1 MAEVLPLV
9 FIGSVGEEF
18 ASFPVPLRGT
28 LMRSL
33 ILKIDNYLLFLA
45 TCLMLSSG
53 GVLAFRLERQSRSHG
68 LSVLGFSRHE
78 WADLHFYFA
87 IAFLALAVLH
97 LAINWS
103 WIFKVAARGK
113 RVLLL
118 SSLLVGFLILALPL
132 VLPIVS
138 GESIEE
144 VTE

>member
-1 MAEVLPLV
+1 
-9 FIGSVGEEF
+9 
-18 ASFPVPLRGT
+18 
-28 LMRSL
+28 MRSL

-97 LAINWS
+97 LVINWS
-103 WIFKVAARGK
+103 WIFKVAARG
-113 RVLLL
+113 RRMLLL
-118 SSLLVGFLILALPL
+118 SSLLAGFLILALPL
-132 VLPIVS
+132 VIPIVS
-138 GESIEE
+138 VESLAVVAE
-144 VTE
+144 